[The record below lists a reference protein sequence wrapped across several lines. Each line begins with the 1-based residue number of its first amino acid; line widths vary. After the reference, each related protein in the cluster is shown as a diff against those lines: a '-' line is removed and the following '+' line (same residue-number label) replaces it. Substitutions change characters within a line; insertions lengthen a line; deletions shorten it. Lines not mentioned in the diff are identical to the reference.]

1 MQNRFQDRKIALRCF
16 ILWYEM
22 VNRRCK
28 LRYIVRRCAFRSIWR
43 TLYHAYSKWLFQLK
57 RSDDIKRNLKL
68 ATRRK
73 AIRTSIVAFRQWRS
87 ISWQMTTKLQKQKFA
102 DTRKDIEKKIMKM
115 PVAWSIM
122 KWQMFA
128 SSMSYK
134 ELCRSEVRSI
144 RTENRQL
151 QNALLDYHRRGLFLL
166 SDESKSRDL
175 QKIAAPRNQYILQ
188 KRGNYSLS
196 YRSGDEMLKA
206 TYKEE

>member
-1 MQNRFQDRKIALRCF
+1 MAL
-16 ILWYEM
+16 
-22 VNRRCK
+22 
-28 LRYIVRRCAFRSIWR
+28 
-43 TLYHAYSKWLFQLK
+43 H
-57 RSDDIKRNLKL
+57 KL
-68 ATRRK
+68 ADDNKITK
-73 AIRTSIVAFRQWRS
+73 A
-87 ISWQMTTKLQKQKFA
+87 KFA
-102 DTRKDIEKKIMKM
+102 DTRKDIKKKIMKM

-134 ELCRSEVRSI
+134 GCRAEVRSI
-144 RTENRQL
+144 RREIRQL
-151 QNALLDYHRRGLFLL
+151 QNALLVYHRRGLFLL